1 MKNSYFALLLL
12 TLYINCNNNKTSTK
26 IDKKLYDTVMQEFTE
41 IRFVQNLTSNNKTQS
56 NLEIFVYL
64 SQKYNLSKSA
74 LFHALNTYE
83 PDVYKNLFK

>member
-1 MKNSYFALLLL
+1 MKNSFFILTLL
-12 TLYINCNNNKTSTK
+12 TLFINCNNSKTSAI

-41 IRFVQNLTSNNKTQS
+41 VRFAQNLTSNNKPQS
-56 NLEIFVYL
+56 NLEIFIYL

-74 LFHALNTYE
+74 LFLALNTNE